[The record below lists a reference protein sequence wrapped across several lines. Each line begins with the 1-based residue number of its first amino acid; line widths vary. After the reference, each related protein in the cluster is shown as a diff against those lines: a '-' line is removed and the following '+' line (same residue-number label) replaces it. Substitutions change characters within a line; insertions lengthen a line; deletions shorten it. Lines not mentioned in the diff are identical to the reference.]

1 LILIRGRCASGSR
14 RTEPTSAAPG
24 RANQA
29 ANGGKTVVAG
39 AIESGR
45 GKMRGRRLGRLRLAA
60 LPDASRANL
69 EGFLAANVTRT
80 AGVTTDGWAGYGG
93 QNTKPGCPSPSS
105 CRRANAWSLA
115 LRHVGWL
122 RRHPLER
129 PFAGRENASPL
140 K

>member
-1 LILIRGRCASGSR
+1 V
-14 RTEPTSAAPG
+14 APS

-69 EGFLAANVTRT
+69 EGFLAANVTRR
-80 AGVTTDGWAGYGG
+80 AGVTTDGWAAGPGTAARTPSRAVHRLHRVVGRMPGRWHSGTSGG
-93 QNTKPGCPSPSS
+93 SVDTRSNAHLQVAKM
-105 CRRANAWSLA
+105 RAPTVSEVSIRLSRMIASA
-115 LRHVGWL
+115 L
-122 RRHPLER
+122 
-129 PFAGRENASPL
+129 
-140 K
+140 